1 MARLSLVSFLFY
13 PAFFYQSWTCYLLTY
28 NVYLSHYIFLIYFST
43 KLPLRY
49 VYLAVDDNG
58 SRQDPRD
65 VTQKWEEEQGLGMS
79 FWVVNVSEFI
89 TPNNNTNSTA
99 TKTTTTT
106 KEEAH
111 HDFIHRQRAF
121 ITECTRFLQQQGV
134 HWTTYM
140 DTDEF
145 IVINHLGHEDYDN
158 DNNNTTTDQFRPS
171 REEFRSARRDLP
183 PMETQPTVLQ
193 VLKNSTITTITTTQ
207 YPACISMPR
216 LLYGALE
223 TTTCPEARETLDFA
237 QAHFPRRYSD
247 LSTLRFEQHARKGDF
262 QKSRWGKVLMNV
274 SGVPQELL
282 DSDNNNHSPRNIHRP
297 WKEVCG
303 PAAVHFPDA
312 IFYVNHYIGSW
323 ERYSSRHN
331 DARRN
336 RDEWEQRAYLSD
348 GRSCDKQIHE
358 WLPEFVE
365 QVGGLETAKRLL
377 GH

>member
-1 MARLSLVSFLFY
+1 MLS
-13 PAFFYQSWTCYLLTY
+13 TY
-28 NVYLSHYIFLIYFST
+28 IFST

-49 VYLAVDDNG
+49 VYLAVDDND

-65 VTQKWEEEQGLGMS
+65 VTQKWEEEQGLGMT
-79 FWVVNVSEFI
+79 FWVVNVSEFASS
-89 TPNNNTNSTA
+89 TSSPNQSYTNSSNS
-99 TKTTTTT
+99 TTTTS

-134 HWTTYM
+134 HWTTYI

-145 IVINHLGHEDYDN
+145 IVINHLGHEDYND
-158 DNNNTTTDQFRPS
+158 DNNNTRKGPSFQPS
-171 REEFRSARRDLP
+171 REEFRAARRDLP

-207 YPACISMPR
+207 YPACTSMPR

-223 TTTCPEARETLDFA
+223 TTTCLEAQETLDFA

-274 SGVPQELL
+274 SGVPQDILN
-282 DSDNNNHSPRNIHRP
+282 DNNSHSPRNIHRP

-323 ERYSSRHN
+323 ERYNSRSY

-348 GRSCDKQIHE
+348 GRSCDKRIHE

-365 QVGGLETAKRLL
+365 QVGGLDTAKRLL
-377 GH
+377 GQ